1 MASFMLVTLICVL
14 TWQQSRG
21 QQFNSSEGD
30 NQRGPRTQ
38 FPLLTGPNVCGGRIN
53 PRCCP
58 GWSRSS
64 SVGLCVVPL
73 CQYGCGTGECFSP
86 GVCRCPNG
94 AFSPSCSGVQVE
106 GQQCT
111 VICFNGGTC
120 VKDTCVCKEGF
131 SGNFCEAPICQEQ
144 CVNGG
149 RCVGPDKCAC
159 PYGFTG
165 NRCQQDYRL
174 GPCYTEV
181 RNRMCHNQLQGVV
194 CTRLT
199 CCASIGKAW
208 GNPCERCP
216 AKPEPCDRGFLPN
229 FRSKAC
235 QDIDEC
241 KAIPKICSG
250 GRCVNSIGS
259 YRCECPTGKKLDND
273 LQKCVDRD
281 ECTEIPGIC
290 ANGRCENTEGSF
302 ACICQEGYKLNNE
315 RSFCIS
321 ANEAFCY
328 QRIVNN
334 YCVDQSPTNMTK
346 YDCCCSERTPAGWGP
361 LCDKCPGNGTAQHST
376 LCPNVTIPTASPP
389 VRECQRAGDLC
400 SNGTCAD
407 TRNGLRCVCN
417 QGYELG
423 PDSTCTDKNECASD
437 SSLCSNGRCLNT
449 DGSFRCECNRGYL
462 VSSDGK
468 RCNNVD
474 PCTQQGV
481 CVNGRCFSTK
491 DGFTCQCRRGY
502 TLSSD
507 RRSCIDI
514 DECESPGTCSNG
526 RCTNFAGGYE
536 CSCDPGFET
545 SSDMRRCIDVNEC
558 QRNPGRCQNGTCV
571 NIRGSYRCRC
581 NQGFVA
587 TREQNV
593 CKDIDEC
600 KQGRMCTNGR
610 CVNELGSF
618 RCVCDRGFTA
628 SVDGKSCVDTTLG
641 RCYAKVQNNRCS
653 EPLKRFL
660 TISQCCCGM
669 EDSGQRG
676 WDDPCKPCPTE
687 DSEEYRKVCCKG
699 AGLTCGGED
708 VNECKNNAGMKN
720 YSVCVNGECQNIMK
734 DYMCVCHAGFRSD
747 VTKKLCNDINEC
759 REDPRLCQGG
769 FCQNLPGSFSC
780 DCPKGFSLN
789 AESRICEDIDECQLE
804 GQCIDGTCINTVGSF
819 QCQCPTN
826 YQLDRSNR
834 ICQDKRTAQ
843 CWTKITDGRCE
854 EAINGAVPL
863 EICCNTVGKGW
874 GSPCSKCPVK
884 TGDERCAQGYAIQ
897 NQTRC
902 TDIDECTKFS
912 GLCKNGICRNTLGSF
927 ACECATGLMLDA
939 SGRTCVDHREEVCY
953 GTISSRGCENPYGG
967 RYKRVDCCCSVVGG
981 GWGNPCQECPLEN
994 TDEFKA
1000 LCGNPTKG
1008 FKSVDTITGPR
1019 IQDINECAIQ
1029 GICRNGRCINSQGG
1043 FQCDCRQGYAL
1054 DGQRHDCVDINECR
1068 ISAELCGNGTCVNI
1082 PGSFRCDCFSGFE
1095 NAAMMMEVC
1104 VDKDEC
1110 ERSPCAAGQCV
1121 NTVGSYV
1128 CICPDGMELME
1139 DGVTCRDK
1147 NECLNPSICLNG
1159 VCQNFRGGFQCLCN
1173 PGFTVTEDMKSC
1185 VDIDEC
1191 EVDKGNCQEFCNN
1204 TLGSFECYC
1213 SAGFSLQADGLT
1225 CRDIDECAIGIDL
1238 CGASSNCTN
1247 LEGGYFCTCGLG
1259 YDYTVDRRSCIDV
1272 DECQNDPRLCSN
1284 GVCRNTRGS
1293 FECICGDG
1301 YVLAKGTTACVDVDE
1316 CEINLDRCSVG
1327 SSCNNTIGS
1336 YICNCNPG
1344 FVSIG
1349 NDCID
1354 IDECTT
1360 GEAQCHGRSTCVNS
1374 LGSFDCVC
1382 APGYTGDG
1390 TDCNDVDECLQE
1402 GQLCEN
1408 GHCTNIEGSFECQ
1421 CEMGYIPAEDKQSC
1435 EDIDECRMFPLCY
1448 NGRCENMPGM
1458 FRCVCDDGFQLDKQ
1472 GTNCTDIDECSATGM
1487 CINGRCVNEM
1497 GKYRCECDDDFM
1509 PNLAGTGCIDM
1520 RKGQCHLDIVND
1532 TCVNPLP
1539 SAFRAVCCCT
1549 TGKAWGEPCEQCP
1562 PRGTE
1567 EFLRLCPGGTGF
1579 VPDPFTLVIKDVDE
1593 CREIPG
1599 VCSEGR
1605 CLNTLGSFNCY
1616 CPKGFKHDIRTGTCI
1631 DVNECE
1637 EIKFVCG
1644 LDGICLNT
1652 NGSFDCVCPEGQTP
1666 NPIDGRCEDNRPQ
1679 ECYMDIER
1687 ETFCINKF
1695 SRNVTRTNCCCTGV
1709 GRAYSAECRRCP
1721 KRGSSEFEALCLDV
1735 SVTFVPPTTDATT
1748 AVPVTQAPRV
1758 VDECE
1763 LFPELCLYG
1772 KCIDTRRSYRC
1783 ECPLGFAIDARG
1795 VKCQDL
1801 DECRLSP
1808 CKNGTCLNTFGSF
1821 ICRCPTGL
1829 TLDITSLSCEDMDEC
1844 LEPDYCNNG
1853 RCENFIGGFNCSCN
1867 GGFARSEDQ
1876 TTCEDIDE
1884 CTLSSGICGNGTCV
1898 NTGGSYHCRCHVGFR
1913 LDRTGVC
1920 QDIDECSTLVGVCRN
1935 GRCINNVGGYTCD
1948 CIPGYTAS
1956 PDKTRCR
1963 DVNECTEVP
1972 GYCQNGIC
1980 TNTIGSS
1987 RCRCRMGYRMNQSG
2001 DACIDVNECDDNPNY
2016 CQVRGRCVN
2025 TPGSY
2030 RCVCEQGYEVGN
2042 GGTRCIDVRVGYCF
2056 ATFDGDGCSKPMAR
2070 KTRKSVCC
2078 CTMGA
2083 GWGDPCELCPR
2094 QNTSDFALICP
2105 SGIGFVMNRQGITDV
2120 NECRHLSGLCQ
2131 NGECINN
2138 DGSYRCKCKMGYK
2151 LDPTGKKCV
2160 DENECLTAGVCGNG
2174 NCSNIDGSYRCT
2186 CPRGYTQG
2194 RYSPRCV
2201 DVNECVDNYDLCAYR
2216 CVNTPGS
2223 YRCVC
2228 PRGFELASDKKHCR
2242 DINECNQTSSL
2253 CTFVCKNFIGGYK
2266 CRCPPGFRGDGTTCK
2281 DIDECRDQPGICQ
2294 HGSCSNLAGT
2304 HICNC
2309 DSGYA
2314 RSSDGKRCEDTRK
2327 GLCFAV
2333 IRNDVCQ
2340 AVTTK
2345 MMKIK
2350 KKECCCTAGKAWG
2363 TGCEKCPRRGTE
2375 EYAYLCET
2383 LAQIKNVCDLV
2394 PGLCLN
2400 GKCIS
2405 LSGGYRCMCSVGYKL
2420 TMDGKRCLDINEC
2433 EKDSSLCQ
2441 FTCANTDGSYIC
2453 SCPIGYLLRSDRRTC
2468 TDEDECSTGRH
2479 NCLHNCI
2486 NTVGSFSCGCPNG
2499 YVRNGV
2505 TCVDKDECTT
2515 IQDICGFGTCK
2526 NLPGSYSCVCN
2537 QGYRYDASTKRCVGN
2552 TQCSSSLC
2560 QFGCQTLGGGYRCRC
2575 PPGFAQDFYYN
2586 QCVDINE
2593 CSNSFLCGQAVCR
2606 NTLGGYYCTCHQGY
2620 VLKPDGRSCR
2630 DMNECTM
2637 GVSPCSFGC
2646 DNKQGGFSC
2655 RCPRNYHPIGGGHCL
2670 SPYGEAC
2677 YECALSKGGDKGVP
2691 LVNKNATEAQRTQ
2704 KTAPYKTVPSGS
2716 GGYGQQYPRRNQGY
2730 SPPFQGQGRRS
2741 SSAQLPQYNQQIYP
2755 QPNWQAAQPKRG
2767 SQTQTQRRMPAQ
2779 QNQGFQFSYTPPGSK
2794 RKRRSTR
2801 HRTEKFTVEVPA
2813 NISSAQPILRLVPVL
2828 SEFNGTF
2835 HYTIVHGNKILF
2847 ALEERDGVSFLHV
2860 RTRLHRKGT
2869 FPLLIKGVLSES
2881 KVKREDSKHERPKTT
2896 TAKKY
2901 KKTMDTK
2908 ESGNKRHRAGYEE
2921 AKKFSLN
2928 LIIKAL

>member
-1 MASFMLVTLICVL
+1 MY
-14 TWQQSRG
+14 
-21 QQFNSSEGD
+21 
-30 NQRGPRTQ
+30 
-38 FPLLTGPNVCGGRIN
+38 FPSVIN
-53 PRCCP
+53 
-58 GWSRSS
+58 
-64 SVGLCVVPL
+64 
-73 CQYGCGTGECFSP
+73 
-86 GVCRCPNG
+86 N
-94 AFSPSCSGVQVE
+94 
-106 GQQCT
+106 
-111 VICFNGGTC
+111 
-120 VKDTCVCKEGF
+120 
-131 SGNFCEAPICQEQ
+131 
-144 CVNGG
+144 
-149 RCVGPDKCAC
+149 
-159 PYGFTG
+159 
-165 NRCQQDYRL
+165 
-174 GPCYTEV
+174 
-181 RNRMCHNQLQGVV
+181 
-194 CTRLT
+194 
-199 CCASIGKAW
+199 
-208 GNPCERCP
+208 
-216 AKPEPCDRGFLPN
+216 
-229 FRSKAC
+229 
-235 QDIDEC
+235 
-241 KAIPKICSG
+241 
-250 GRCVNSIGS
+250 
-259 YRCECPTGKKLDND
+259 
-273 LQKCVDRD
+273 
-281 ECTEIPGIC
+281 
-290 ANGRCENTEGSF
+290 
-302 ACICQEGYKLNNE
+302 
-315 RSFCIS
+315 
-321 ANEAFCY
+321 
-328 QRIVNN
+328 
-334 YCVDQSPTNMTK
+334 
-346 YDCCCSERTPAGWGP
+346 
-361 LCDKCPGNGTAQHST
+361 
-376 LCPNVTIPTASPP
+376 
-389 VRECQRAGDLC
+389 
-400 SNGTCAD
+400 
-407 TRNGLRCVCN
+407 
-417 QGYELG
+417 
-423 PDSTCTDKNECASD
+423 
-437 SSLCSNGRCLNT
+437 
-449 DGSFRCECNRGYL
+449 
-462 VSSDGK
+462 
-468 RCNNVD
+468 
-474 PCTQQGV
+474 
-481 CVNGRCFSTK
+481 
-491 DGFTCQCRRGY
+491 
-502 TLSSD
+502 
-507 RRSCIDI
+507 
-514 DECESPGTCSNG
+514 
-526 RCTNFAGGYE
+526 
-536 CSCDPGFET
+536 
-545 SSDMRRCIDVNEC
+545 
-558 QRNPGRCQNGTCV
+558 
-571 NIRGSYRCRC
+571 
-581 NQGFVA
+581 
-587 TREQNV
+587 
-593 CKDIDEC
+593 
-600 KQGRMCTNGR
+600 
-610 CVNELGSF
+610 
-618 RCVCDRGFTA
+618 
-628 SVDGKSCVDTTLG
+628 
-641 RCYAKVQNNRCS
+641 
-653 EPLKRFL
+653 
-660 TISQCCCGM
+660 
-669 EDSGQRG
+669 
-676 WDDPCKPCPTE
+676 
-687 DSEEYRKVCCKG
+687 
-699 AGLTCGGED
+699 
-708 VNECKNNAGMKN
+708 
-720 YSVCVNGECQNIMK
+720 
-734 DYMCVCHAGFRSD
+734 
-747 VTKKLCNDINEC
+747 
-759 REDPRLCQGG
+759 
-769 FCQNLPGSFSC
+769 
-780 DCPKGFSLN
+780 FSL
-789 AESRICEDIDECQLE
+789 SDIDECQLA

-863 EICCNTVGKGW
+863 EICCNTLGKGW

-967 RYKRVDCCCSVVGG
+967 RYKRVECCCSVVGG

-1029 GICRNGRCINSQGG
+1029 GVCRNGRCINSQGG

-1147 NECLNPSICLNG
+1147 NECLNPSMCLNG

-1225 CRDIDECAIGIDL
+1225 CRDIDECTMGIDL

-1247 LEGGYFCTCGLG
+1247 LQGGYFCTCGLG

-1421 CEMGYIPAEDKQSC
+1421 CELGYIPAEDKQSC

-1472 GTNCTDIDECSATGM
+1472 GTNC
-1487 CINGRCVNEM
+1487 
-1497 GKYRCECDDDFM
+1497 
-1509 PNLAGTGCIDM
+1509 
-1520 RKGQCHLDIVND
+1520 
-1532 TCVNPLP
+1532 
-1539 SAFRAVCCCT
+1539 
-1549 TGKAWGEPCEQCP
+1549 
-1562 PRGTE
+1562 TE

-1721 KRGSSEFEALCLDV
+1721 KQGSI
-1735 SVTFVPPTTDATT
+1735 
-1748 AVPVTQAPRV
+1748 

-1783 ECPLGFAIDARG
+1783 ECPLGFAVDARG

-1801 DECRLSP
+1801 DECRMSP

-1821 ICRCPTGL
+1821 ICRCPKGL

-1913 LDRTGVC
+1913 LDQTGVC
-1920 QDIDECSTLVGVCRN
+1920 QGKMKENLIKYILFRSFVKILYVLVFLSYCIMYPSDIDECSTLVGVCRN
-1935 GRCINNVGGYTCD
+1935 GRCINNIGGYTCD

-1963 DVNECTEVP
+1963 DVNECAEVP

-2042 GGTRCIDVRVGYCF
+2042 GGTRCIGKRLLTGDSSPCVSLYSHVSTRYMSRGIPRIAARSCLQSYAGKSPGLFNLCAFSPLPIKAAYTNYDVLRIIIYI
-2056 ATFDGDGCSKPMAR
+2056 A
-2070 KTRKSVCC
+2070 
-2078 CTMGA
+2078 
-2083 GWGDPCELCPR
+2083 
-2094 QNTSDFALICP
+2094 
-2105 SGIGFVMNRQGITDV
+2105 DV

-2194 RYSPRCV
+2194 RYSPQCV
-2201 DVNECVDNYDLCAYR
+2201 DVNECADNYDLCAYR

-2242 DINECNQTSSL
+2242 
-2253 CTFVCKNFIGGYK
+2253 VCI
-2266 CRCPPGFRGDGTTCK
+2266 
-2281 DIDECRDQPGICQ
+2281 
-2294 HGSCSNLAGT
+2294 
-2304 HICNC
+2304 
-2309 DSGYA
+2309 
-2314 RSSDGKRCEDTRK
+2314 DTRK

-2453 SCPIGYLLRSDRRTC
+2453 SCPIGYLLQSDRRTC

-2537 QGYRYDASTKRCVGN
+2537 QGYRYDASTKRCVG
-2552 TQCSSSLC
+2552 
-2560 QFGCQTLGGGYRCRC
+2560 
-2575 PPGFAQDFYYN
+2575 
-2586 QCVDINE
+2586 
-2593 CSNSFLCGQAVCR
+2593 
-2606 NTLGGYYCTCHQGY
+2606 
-2620 VLKPDGRSCR
+2620 K
-2630 DMNECTM
+2630 
-2637 GVSPCSFGC
+2637 
-2646 DNKQGGFSC
+2646 
-2655 RCPRNYHPIGGGHCL
+2655 
-2670 SPYGEAC
+2670 
-2677 YECALSKGGDKGVP
+2677 LSKIFDVP
-2691 LVNKNATEAQRTQ
+2691 FFFK
-2704 KTAPYKTVPSGS
+2704 S
-2716 GGYGQQYPRRNQGY
+2716 
-2730 SPPFQGQGRRS
+2730 
-2741 SSAQLPQYNQQIYP
+2741 
-2755 QPNWQAAQPKRG
+2755 
-2767 SQTQTQRRMPAQ
+2767 
-2779 QNQGFQFSYTPPGSK
+2779 
-2794 RKRRSTR
+2794 
-2801 HRTEKFTVEVPA
+2801 
-2813 NISSAQPILRLVPVL
+2813 
-2828 SEFNGTF
+2828 
-2835 HYTIVHGNKILF
+2835 
-2847 ALEERDGVSFLHV
+2847 
-2860 RTRLHRKGT
+2860 
-2869 FPLLIKGVLSES
+2869 
-2881 KVKREDSKHERPKTT
+2881 
-2896 TAKKY
+2896 
-2901 KKTMDTK
+2901 
-2908 ESGNKRHRAGYEE
+2908 
-2921 AKKFSLN
+2921 
-2928 LIIKAL
+2928 